1 MLARSRRLP
10 PRSRN
15 LVSLAVVIA
24 THVGLGWVA
33 LQAHA
38 VRGAIAE
45 AMPIFVRQIEAAP
58 PKPPEPSPPRS
69 PRIKRKEPPPLLTA
83 RPEPMPEPEQFV
95 APPAP
100 PEPEAQLPPLAEPSI
115 VAAAPPAPKEPP
127 AARPKL
133 IGEVAYAHPLSV
145 DYPALSRRLN
155 ETGLVIVRVLI
166 DPTGRPAQVL
176 VQKTS
181 GYERLDH
188 AAVAA
193 VKAALFRP
201 YTENGVPAPAYA
213 LIPIRFELN

>member
-10 PRSRN
+10 PRPRN

-24 THVGLGWVA
+24 IHVGLGWAA

-45 AMPIFVRQIEAAP
+45 PMPIFVRQIEAAP
-58 PKPPEPSPPRS
+58 PKPPEPSPPRP

-100 PEPEAQLPPLAEPSI
+100 PEPEAQLRPLAEAPI

-133 IGEVAYAHPLSV
+133 IGEVAYARPLSV